1 MVFFLEKTWLWWV
14 LTALVA
20 TLLTWLVVR
29 WQDRRA
35 RGRAD
40 GVPDGSV
47 TGETQASDAG
57 DRAASGSAAGT
68 AAGTTSGG
76 TRSVLTPARGLSLR
90 GLVGGDP
97 EVAAL
102 RAEVETLRRK
112 ADEGEM
118 LRTQMVSFRVDAD
131 RTKGLEEEVRL
142 LRLRLEGE
150 DGQVAVLKRRIAL
163 LEAEAS
169 RVPDLEREL
178 ARAGRATTTRTL
190 GQVVQQA
197 AGLTEDALPPAPV
210 SPAVGLSMPDAAP
223 AAPAAPTSPAPTSP
237 ASGTETGPSGHPGAV
252 ALAEAPVPDL
262 DAGRLLLGVPVR
274 LDDLK
279 LVEGVGPKIEQL
291 LHADDIRTWHDLSQ
305 AGVDRL
311 RRVLDAAGPRYQLHD
326 PGTWPQQAGL
336 LARGAWEEFRTL
348 TDSLKGGRA

>member
-20 TLLTWLVVR
+20 TLLTWLVLR

-35 RGRAD
+35 GSRPAAD
-40 GVPDGSV
+40 GAPAGAAV
-47 TGETQASDAG
+47 TSP
-57 DRAASGSAAGT
+57 AAEPAERPATASAAPQP
-68 AAGTTSGG
+68 ATTGSG

-90 GLVGGDP
+90 SLVGGDP
-97 EVAAL
+97 EVVAL
-102 RAEVETLRRK
+102 RAEVEALRRK

-118 LRTQMVSFRVDAD
+118 LRTQMVSVRVDAD

-210 SPAVGLSMPDAAP
+210 SPAVGLTMPDAATTP
-223 AAPAAPTSPAPTSP
+223 ASASPAQTSPT
-237 ASGTETGPSGHPGAV
+237 ASAGTGHAGAV
-252 ALAEAPVPDL
+252 ALAEAPAPDL
-262 DAGRLLLGVPVR
+262 DAGRRVLGVPVR

-291 LHADDIRTWHDLSQ
+291 LNADDIRTWHDLSQ

-311 RRVLDAAGPRYQLHD
+311 RRVLEDAGPRYQLHD
-326 PGTWPQQAGL
+326 PGTWPQQAEL
-336 LARGAWEEFRTL
+336 LARGAWEEFRSL
-348 TDSLKGGRA
+348 TESLKGGRA

>member
-14 LTALVA
+14 LTAVAA
-20 TLLTWLVVR
+20 TLLTWLVLR

-35 RGRAD
+35 GVRPVVD
-40 GVPDGSV
+40 G
-47 TGETQASDAG
+47 ASAG
-57 DRAASGSAAGT
+57 AAVASPAAEPAERPAT
-68 AAGTTSGG
+68 SPAAPQPGTTGGG

-90 GLVGGDP
+90 SLVGGDP
-97 EVAAL
+97 EVVAL
-102 RAEVETLRRK
+102 RAEVEALRRK

-118 LRTQMVSFRVDAD
+118 LRTQMVSVRVDAD

-210 SPAVGLSMPDAAP
+210 SPAVGLTMPDAA
-223 AAPAAPTSPAPTSP
+223 SP
-237 ASGTETGPSGHPGAV
+237 ASTASGPVAAAGTGHAGAV
-252 ALAEAPVPDL
+252 ALAEAPAPDL
-262 DAGRLLLGVPVR
+262 DAGRRVLGVPVR

-305 AGVDRL
+305 VGVDRL
-311 RRVLDAAGPRYQLHD
+311 RRVLEDAGPRYQLHD

-336 LARGAWEEFRTL
+336 LARGAWEEFRSL
-348 TDSLKGGRA
+348 TESLKGGRA

>member
-14 LTALVA
+14 LTAVAA
-20 TLLTWLVVR
+20 TLLTWLVLR

-35 RGRAD
+35 
-40 GVPDGSV
+40 GVRPVVDS
-47 TGETQASDAG
+47 ASAG
-57 DRAASGSAAGT
+57 AAVASPAAEPAERPAT
-68 AAGTTSGG
+68 SPAAPQPGTTGGG

-90 GLVGGDP
+90 SLVGGDP
-97 EVAAL
+97 EVVAL
-102 RAEVETLRRK
+102 RAEVEALRRK

-118 LRTQMVSFRVDAD
+118 LRTQMVSVRVDAD

-210 SPAVGLSMPDAAP
+210 SPAVGLTMPDAA
-223 AAPAAPTSPAPTSP
+223 APAAT
-237 ASGTETGPSGHPGAV
+237 ASGPVAAAGTGHAGAV
-252 ALAEAPVPDL
+252 ALAEAPAPDL
-262 DAGRLLLGVPVR
+262 DAGRRVLGVPVR

-305 AGVDRL
+305 VGVDRL
-311 RRVLDAAGPRYQLHD
+311 RRVLEDAGPRYQLHD

-336 LARGAWEEFRTL
+336 LARGAWEEFRSL
-348 TDSLKGGRA
+348 TESLKGGRA

>member
-20 TLLTWLVVR
+20 TLLTWLVLR

-35 RGRAD
+35 GARPAAD
-40 GVPDGSV
+40 GAPVGAAV
-47 TGETQASDAG
+47 
-57 DRAASGSAAGT
+57 AASAGGPAERPATSPAAPQP
-68 AAGTTSGG
+68 GTTGSG

-97 EVAAL
+97 EVVAL
-102 RAEVETLRRK
+102 RAEVEALRRK

-118 LRTQMVSFRVDAD
+118 LRTQMVSVRVDAD

-210 SPAVGLSMPDAAP
+210 SPAVGLTMPDAATP
-223 AAPAAPTSPAPTSP
+223 ASTTPAPATPAQAAPT
-237 ASGTETGPSGHPGAV
+237 ASAGTGHAGAV
-252 ALAEAPVPDL
+252 ALAEAPAPDL
-262 DAGRLLLGVPVR
+262 DAGRRVLGVPVR

-291 LHADDIRTWHDLSQ
+291 LHADDIRTWRDLSQ

-311 RRVLDAAGPRYQLHD
+311 RRVLEDAGPRYQLHD
-326 PGTWPQQAGL
+326 PGTWPQQAEL
-336 LARGAWEEFRTL
+336 LARGAWEEFQTL
-348 TDSLKGGRA
+348 TESLKGGRA